1 MAEQPAKVRDVAW
14 FELFSWL
21 MLARSVRIA
30 LMARVLL
37 LATLG
42 LIATTL
48 GWRAIGA
55 IGWFFPDSAFT
66 EAQPVDNAATSVG
79 TLDESQTNWRAELS
93 RWAWDKSRAFDIAM
107 SARSAYDVFQS
118 AWNWIYEAP
127 VDLWRYFTAPFRGM
141 FSDVNYR
148 VFFFLLLCAIWELL
162 VWGLVG
168 GAITRIAALKFTRD
182 EAPGPVAA
190 VSHAVSKLPS
200 YSLPPL
206 IALGGAAVFAI
217 QLAILGLLMNI
228 GVFAFLAG
236 LAWPFVLM
244 LGLLMAILLL
254 GALVG
259 WPLMWA
265 TISVEG
271 TDAFDALSRSYAY
284 TYQRPWRLLWYVLVV
299 AVLAIVSMFVVK
311 LFATTAIALGDWSVD
326 WGARPYTMQ
335 EVVRPEEGAVER
347 EIRRDETQSD
357 EAAAAGETA
366 TADTTDAPQLI
377 DPNTVDDTAQERGS
391 TESNANATAAA
402 DLGLMRNGAR
412 RAISFWKWL
421 MEALAAGYQAAFLWV
436 AAVGVY
442 LLLRRDID
450 GVQTSEV
457 YVDHDAEFGLPPL
470 AEDVTTGV
478 PEVSTSEAAR
488 PADVANPANLP
499 RTD

>member
-37 LATLG
+37 L
-42 LIATTL
+42 
-48 GWRAIGA
+48 GA
-55 IGWFFPDSAFT
+55 IGLILTALGWWVISSLFSRSDDVVIQNWHAKSPIW
-66 EAQPVDNAATSVG
+66 
-79 TLDESQTNWRAELS
+79 LWDESPG
-93 RWAWDKSRAFDIAM
+93 FDVP
-107 SARSAYDVFQS
+107 SQPRSAAQILSYATKDVEKTPGQ
-118 AWNWIYEAP
+118 
-127 VDLWRYFTAPFRGM
+127 LWLYLTKPFIEM
-141 FSDVNYR
+141 FSAGVTW
-148 VFFFLLLCAIWELL
+148 VGFLFLLLCGVWALI
-162 VWGLVG
+162 VWGVIG

-190 VSHAVSKLPS
+190 VSHVLGKLPS

-217 QLAILGLLMNI
+217 QLAILGVLMNI
-228 GVFAFLAG
+228 GFFAFLGG

-311 LFATTAIALGDWSVD
+311 VFALTTTALGDWSVD
-326 WGARPYTMQ
+326 WGASSYTM
-335 EVVRPEEGAVER
+335 ENVVRPEPNAGASSAVNRETER
-347 EIRRDETQSD
+347 AAIRTDAGTSADDIPADTTAAPQLVD
-357 EAAAAGETA
+357 PNAAAGDALQPARTET
-366 TADTTDAPQLI
+366 
-377 DPNTVDDTAQERGS
+377 
-391 TESNANATAAA
+391 TAAA
-402 DLGLMRNGAR
+402 VPPHDPGLMRNGAR

-421 MEALAAGYQAAFLWV
+421 MEGLAAGYQAGFLWV

-457 YVDHDAEFGLPPL
+457 YVDQDAEFGLPPL
-470 AEDVTTGV
+470 AEDAATGV
-478 PEVSTSEAAR
+478 PEVSSTEPAR
-488 PADVANPANLP
+488 AGDVANPADLP
-499 RTD
+499 RSD